1 MKFLA
6 VSTSQTKA
14 SVSYFE
20 NETDVFTLEA
30 DRTVQPSFWLNE
42 ILSFFEMFRND
53 FIKSLDYIAV
63 DIGPGSF
70 TGIKVGLAFVK
81 GISLGLN
88 KPVFPVNSLEGF
100 SYFAPKDK
108 NIVIVSD
115 AGKGLYYFSIYRS
128 ENSNNLS
135 IIKPSLVE
143 PERFTEIVADY
154 EENDLYV
161 IKDDY
166 IKNIKSDGCFS
177 NLPPLSKGI
186 GIASKQSF
194 DTSKL
199 LSASELTP
207 LYIRVSDAEANL
219 IKQS

>member
-6 VSTSQTKA
+6 VSTSQAKA

-20 NETDVFTLEA
+20 NGTDIFTLEA
-30 DRTVQPSFWLNE
+30 DRTIQPSFWLNE
-42 ILSFFEMFRND
+42 ILSFFEIFRID
-53 FIKSLDYIAV
+53 FMSSLDYIAV

-88 KPVFPVNSLEGF
+88 KPVLPVNSLEGF
-100 SYFAPKDK
+100 SYLAPMNK

-115 AGKGLYYFSIYRS
+115 AGKGLFYFSVYSR
-128 ENSNNLS
+128 EGSNNLT

-143 PERFTEIVADY
+143 PERFSKIIAGY
-154 EENDLYV
+154 EKSDLYV
-161 IKDDY
+161 IKDDF
-166 IKNIKSDGCFS
+166 IKNIKSDTCFS

-186 GIASKQSF
+186 GIASRQSF
-194 DTSKL
+194 DANKL
-199 LSASELTP
+199 VFASEITP